1 MNEYITE
8 KGKIKSQN
16 GIPHLNRWFCD
27 DLLVFEK
34 DKHGI
39 SKVEY
44 FNQTTRGSQKV
55 FVDDMWGGFA
65 FYLHKK
71 RGYRYNENITDC
83 TVMPYGFF
91 GIWEHNGVR
100 AEYSQYIISNTIC
113 VTLKTGES
121 VPEDTVFAL
130 EFYDYFSFAPNA
142 KGDFRFT
149 DSTERKWKPWK
160 FKNNCMMTGYT
171 EPQNDNVGT
180 YVALSGNFEIDY
192 SQKPLNPKHILQSHA
207 LMPNTEYTF
216 FVAFD
221 SSEEQA
227 RNRLFDTM
235 KNKEAYLEK
244 QKERYNRIMEKAPVL
259 ESPYEGLNKFFELA
273 PLYHESCKVTSV
285 PGAIR
290 AKTNCYWVW
299 GWDGMSSGF
308 AYSYWGDTEFLKELL
323 KMYMET
329 SDKEKGIAHCYARDM
344 SHIETSPYAAQGF
357 YISILYQYYIN
368 GGDISPYY
376 DFAKKIFNMIAEHEV
391 GDTGLCEG
399 FSLFPDFRETILENG
414 NDIST
419 FNNSSLYCAV
429 SAMVKLSE
437 AVNDSE
443 TAKRA
448 SELSKRTLEN
458 FQKILF
464 NEEAGFFN
472 SSADSKTLEKRNC
485 FTSMS
490 IKWDNQFCYDIVKG
504 KTAQS
509 LKFFEENFLCKA
521 GISPMPVWAQSYDS
535 DANQAHCNWPCNDEY
550 YARLIN
556 FENRKDLVDKFSKRI
571 GYWTNILTCPE
582 GINCY
587 IDSETPETDFWTTE
601 NGVWQ
606 SYSMRAW
613 YEATVHSI
621 VGIDI
626 DSDGINIY
634 PYSGEEMVLRNL
646 HYNGKTVD
654 VYMKGS
660 GKKIKSVKL
669 NGKDLGT
676 VSHVSKSLLNAQNK
690 LEVLRG

>member
-27 DLLVFEK
+27 DLLVMEK

-44 FNQTTRGSQKV
+44 YNQTTKGLAKV

-71 RGYRYNENITDC
+71 NGYRYTENITEC
-83 TVMPYGFF
+83 TVMPYGFE
-91 GIWEHNGVR
+91 GIWEYNGVKMK
-100 AEYSQYIISNTIC
+100 YSQRIINNTIC
-113 VTLKTGES
+113 VKLKTDNS
-121 VPEDTVFAL
+121 VPVDMTFDL
-130 EFYDYFSFAPNA
+130 EFYDFFSFTPFDR
-142 KGDFRFT
+142 GDFRFS
-149 DSTERKWKPWK
+149 DSIERKWTPWEFK
-160 FKNNCMMTGYT
+160 DNLMTTNYVEPKNNA
-171 EPQNDNVGT
+171 GT
-180 YVALSGNFEIDY
+180 YVCLGGNFEIDY
-192 SQKPLNPKHILQSHA
+192 SQKPLNPKHILTSPI
-207 LMPNTEYTF
+207 LMPNTEYTLF
-216 FVAFD
+216 FAFD
-221 SSEEQA
+221 NSEENA
-227 RNRLFDTM
+227 KERFFDTM
-235 KNKEAYLEK
+235 KNEKAYIEK
-244 QKERYNRIMEKAPVL
+244 QDKRYKDIMEKAPVL

-285 PGAIR
+285 PGAVR

-299 GWDGMSSGF
+299 GWDGMSSSF
-308 AYSYWGDTEFLKELL
+308 AYSYWDDMNFLKDLL
-323 KMYMET
+323 SMYMET
-329 SDKEKGIAHCYARDM
+329 ADKEMGIAHCYARDM
-344 SHIETSPYAAQGF
+344 SHVETSPYAAQGF

-376 DFAKKIFNMIAEHEV
+376 AFAKKIFNMIADHEV

-414 NDIST
+414 NDISA

-429 SAMVKLSE
+429 AAMTKLAE
-437 AVNDSE
+437 AAKDE
-443 TAKRA
+443 ATAKRA
-448 SELSKRTLEN
+448 SELSKRTLMN

-472 SSADSKTLEKRNC
+472 SSADSKTLERRNC

-509 LKFFEENFLCKA
+509 LKFFEDNFLCKA

-550 YARLIN
+550 YARLMN
-556 FENRKDLVDKFSKRI
+556 FEDRKDLIDKYVQRI
-571 GYWTNILTCPE
+571 SYWTNMLTCPE

-587 IDSETPETDFWTTE
+587 IDTETPETDFWTTE

-621 VGIDI
+621 VGIDT
-626 DSDGINIY
+626 DFDGINIY
-634 PYSGEEMVLRNL
+634 PYSGEEMTLKNL
-646 HYNGKTVD
+646 HYCGKTID

>member
-27 DLLVFEK
+27 DLLVMEK

-44 FNQTTRGSQKV
+44 YNQTTKGLAKV

-71 RGYRYNENITDC
+71 NGYRYTENITEC
-83 TVMPYGFF
+83 TVMPYGFE
-91 GIWEHNGVR
+91 GIWEHNGVKMK
-100 AEYSQYIISNTIC
+100 YSQRIINNTIC
-113 VTLKTGES
+113 VKLKTGGS
-121 VPEDTVFAL
+121 VPADMTFDL
-130 EFYDYFSFAPNA
+130 EFYDFFSFTPFDR
-142 KGDFRFT
+142 GDFRFA
-149 DSTERKWKPWK
+149 DSTERKWTPWEFK
-160 FKNNCMMTGYT
+160 DNLMTTSYVEPKNNA
-171 EPQNDNVGT
+171 GT
-180 YVALSGNFEIDY
+180 YVCLGGNFEINY
-192 SQKPLNPKHILQSHA
+192 SQKPLNPKHILTSPI

-216 FVAFD
+216 FFAFD
-221 SSEEQA
+221 NSGESAQK
-227 RNRLFDTM
+227 RFFDTM
-235 KNKEAYLEK
+235 KNEKAYIEK
-244 QKERYNRIMEKAPVL
+244 QDKRYKDIMEKAPVL
-259 ESPYEGLNKFFELA
+259 ESPYEGLNRFFELA

-285 PGAIR
+285 PGAVR

-299 GWDGMSSGF
+299 GWDGMSSSF
-308 AYSYWGDTEFLKELL
+308 AYSYWDDMNFLKDLL
-323 KMYMET
+323 SMYMET
-329 SDKEKGIAHCYARDM
+329 ADKKMGIAHCYARDM
-344 SHIETSPYAAQGF
+344 SHVETSPYAAQGF

-376 DFAKKIFNMIAEHEV
+376 AFAKKIFNMIADHEV

-414 NDIST
+414 NDISA

-429 SAMVKLSE
+429 AAMTKLAE
-437 AVNDSE
+437 AAKDE
-443 TAKRA
+443 ATAKRA
-448 SELSKRTLEN
+448 SELSKRTLMN

-472 SSADSKTLEKRNC
+472 SSADSKTLERRNC

-509 LKFFEENFLCKA
+509 LKFFEDNFLCKA
-521 GISPMPVWAQSYDS
+521 GISPMPVWVQSYDS

-550 YARLIN
+550 YARLMN
-556 FENRKDLVDKFSKRI
+556 FEDRKDLIDKYVQRI
-571 GYWTNILTCPE
+571 SYWTNMLTCPE

-587 IDSETPETDFWTTE
+587 IDTETPETDFWTTE

-621 VGIDI
+621 VGIDT
-626 DSDGINIY
+626 DFDGINIY
-634 PYSGEEMVLRNL
+634 PYSGEEMTLKNL
-646 HYNGKTVD
+646 HYCGKTID